1 MKSVNPEMIV
11 LAREIRGISQSEL
24 ADLIQL
30 TQGMLSKI
38 EKGLNKPSEEI
49 FTTICN
55 VLAFPMS
62 FFEQTNNIFEPNLSY
77 YRKRIVIKK
86 RDLLKAE
93 GSMNLVRMNLENLMT
108 SVELPE
114 LNLPL
119 WDVDVHGAPEAAAKW
134 VRQKWRIPKGR
145 IENLTKI
152 IEDNGI
158 VVVPFDFGSEK
169 MDGLSLISKDRH
181 PIIYIN
187 NKMPG
192 DRQRLTLAHELGHL
206 VMHIGQQ
213 IAQVR
218 DVEKE
223 AMQFASE
230 LLVPASEFLQDL
242 ETISLETLGNM
253 KRYWKISMGALLYK
267 AKELAQVTDNQYRYL
282 WQQMAYLGYK
292 TKEPAELNVSPE
304 KATLFKEMLELH
316 TNELGYTKDELA
328 NMLHINVKDLNAL
341 YYSDNVKLKIIRN

>member
-1 MKSVNPEMIV
+1 MKSLNPEMIV

-38 EKGLNKPSEEI
+38 EKGLFKPSEEI
-49 FTTICN
+49 FTNICN
-55 VLAFPMS
+55 ILEFPMS

-114 LNLPL
+114 LNLPF
-119 WDVDVHGAPEAAAKW
+119 WDVDVHGTPESAAKW

-169 MDGLSLISKDRH
+169 MDGLSLFTKERQ

-213 IAQVR
+213 IAQIR
-218 DVEKE
+218 NVEKE
-223 AMQFASE
+223 AMQFAAE
-230 LLVPASEFLQDL
+230 FLVPASEFLQDI
-242 ETISLETLGNM
+242 ETIGLETLGNM
-253 KRYWKISMGALLYK
+253 KRYWKISMGALLYR
-267 AKELAQVTDNQYRYL
+267 AKELAQVTENQYRYL

-292 TKEPAELNVSPE
+292 TKEPAELSVPAE

-316 TNELGYTKDELA
+316 VNELGYTKDELA
-328 NMLHINVKDLNAL
+328 GMLHIKLNDLNAL
-341 YYSDNVKLKIIRN
+341 YYNDNVKLKIIRN

>member
-1 MKSVNPEMIV
+1 MKSINPEMIV

-49 FTTICN
+49 FTNICN
-55 VLAFPMS
+55 ILEFPMS

-114 LNLPL
+114 LNLPF

-213 IAQVR
+213 LAQVR

-282 WQQMAYLGYK
+282 WQQMASLGYK
-292 TKEPAELNVSPE
+292 TKEPAEFNVSPE